1 MYRGLVDSTALNG
14 PLGGIGVTRLSTAR
28 FASPDGRKGGTSDSG
43 GAVLDDTCTT
53 TNPQRNLHIKT
64 LDEESLGSKT
74 A

>member
-1 MYRGLVDSTALNG
+1 
-14 PLGGIGVTRLSTAR
+14 
-28 FASPDGRKGGTSDSG
+28 
-43 GAVLDDTCTT
+43 VLDDTCTT

>member
-14 PLGGIGVTRLSTAR
+14 PLGGLGATRLSTAR
-28 FASPDGRKGGTSDSG
+28 FASPDGRKGGTCDSG

-53 TNPQRNLHIKT
+53 ANPQQILLKT
-64 LDEESLGSKT
+64 QDEESLGSKT